1 MLTLFHICHSICR
14 KSFITALDIEI
25 NSGYGKWLIPP
36 AFNLSYPH
44 TCRLTQTKSD
54 KKISWLANIIFFL
67 ATKHFLWKN
76 KFSLIIP
83 YRFAVHWKTT
93 GNYEKT
99 YCTKTL
105 SIKTT
110 KEMKFKPDKSLWERE
125 GGSAPLLPH
134 EPNIKVIL
142 VKTLHWFIGERR
154 ESAVLWIFKF
164 LEWEDERKKKSTEV
178 FSNPYP
184 LPILK
189 LDLYDFSKNYL

>member
-1 MLTLFHICHSICR
+1 M
-14 KSFITALDIEI
+14 
-25 NSGYGKWLIPP
+25 
-36 AFNLSYPH
+36 
-44 TCRLTQTKSD
+44 
-54 KKISWLANIIFFL
+54 ANIIFFL

-164 LEWEDERKKKSTEV
+164 LEWEDERKKKINRSFQQPLSASHFKVGFIRLFQKLVVSWVKILPTKKLPLKDNKQNI
-178 FSNPYP
+178 FWTNFYP
-184 LPILK
+184 
-189 LDLYDFSKNYL
+189 